1 MKNPIYSVN
10 KVLINKDGRN
20 ILDIKQLDI
29 HRGSCYVI
37 YGDVGSGKS
46 TLLDLLF
53 KKHNAGNGKV
63 LYENKDISTIKSSA
77 YSKEVYHISQ
87 DVKLPWFGV
96 SVKDYINKNVMSHT
110 SLSDPKRR
118 IKSTISKMK
127 LNKYLDRDFKKLSD
141 GERRWIELA
150 VSIAC
155 DTKVLLIDGFGQ
167 YLGEEKINIL
177 SQILYRKI
185 NYDGVTVIICT
196 HIKER
201 LDRIASVFIRLDQGK
216 IVGVRSKKKRPNQQR
231 RKPSRYGN
239 KGNYRNSSSNKKPQR
254 KSSQDNIPK
263 KDTASG
269 KSSNKTSS
277 QDSTPKKDI
286 ASGRPPKKTSS
297 QDSAP
302 KKDTVSGKP
311 PKKTSSQDNTPKKD
325 TASGKPS
332 KKTGSEDSSQVDKK

>member
-10 KVLINKDGRN
+10 KVLISKEGRN
-20 ILDIKQLDI
+20 VLDIKQLDI

-53 KKHNAGNGKV
+53 KKHGTGNGQV
-63 LYENKDISTIKSSA
+63 LYENQEISAIKKSN
-77 YSKEVYHISQ
+77 YYKEVYHISQ
-87 DVKLPWFGV
+87 ELKLPWFRI
-96 SVKDYINKNVMSHT
+96 SVRDYINKNVMSHT
-110 SLSDPKRR
+110 NLGDPKKR
-118 IKSTISKMK
+118 INSTISKMK

-141 GERRWIELA
+141 GERRWVELA

-201 LDRIASVFIRLDQGK
+201 LSRIASVFIRLDQGK
-216 IVGVRSKKKRPNQQR
+216 IVGVRSKKKRPSNQKR
-231 RKPSRYGN
+231 RPSKY
-239 KGNYRNSSSNKKPQR
+239 SNKNNQSKSNSPKGSSKKPAA
-254 KSSQDNIPK
+254 KSS
-263 KDTASG
+263 
-269 KSSNKTSS
+269 
-277 QDSTPKKDI
+277 
-286 ASGRPPKKTSS
+286 PKKTNTK
-297 QDSAP
+297 DSA
-302 KKDTVSGKP
+302 KP
-311 PKKTSSQDNTPKKD
+311 
-325 TASGKPS
+325 
-332 KKTGSEDSSQVDKK
+332 DKK